1 MRIDLK
7 KAGQGLYLIFTLVPL
22 LAGGIYALGYSL
34 GLFGILSEGFTLS
47 HWKILFSDGRFISS
61 LWFSLQTAVI
71 TIALSTAIALWLT
84 LRYKKI
90 WDRPAWEWTLYVP
103 LSFPA
108 IVAAFI
114 TFQLL
119 GSSGLFSR
127 LSYHL
132 GWTDGIRDFPVLIH
146 DAYGIGII
154 GMHTLMATP
163 FFTLFFRSVWKKER
177 IDQLSEI
184 AIQLGATASQ
194 VSRRVVLPILL
205 KRIRP
210 LLLLYGIFV
219 ANAYEAPLLL
229 GSQHPQMMTLFIV
242 NKIQR
247 FDLTERPQ
255 AYAALCVVIVLTAL
269 LLVTGLGGWI
279 KRRQAW

>member
-1 MRIDLK
+1 MRISLK
-7 KAGQGLYLIFTLVPL
+7 QAVPGIYLALTLLPL
-22 LAGGIYALGYSL
+22 LAGGIYALGYSF
-34 GLFGILSEGFTLS
+34 GLFGILSEGITLS
-47 HWKILFSDGRFISS
+47 HWRALFSDGRFAGS
-61 LWFSLQTAVI
+61 LWFSLQTALI
-71 TIALSTAIALWLT
+71 TIALSTSIALWLT
-84 LRYKKI
+84 LRYKKT
-90 WDRPAWEWTLYVP
+90 WDRSAWEWTLYIP

-127 LSYHL
+127 LSFAL
-132 GWTDGIRDFPVLIH
+132 GWTDSIRDFPVLIH

-154 GMHTLMATP
+154 LMHTLMATP

-177 IDQLSEI
+177 LDQLSEI
-184 AIQLGATASQ
+184 AVQLGADTYQ
-194 VSRRVVLPILL
+194 VTRRVILPILL

-219 ANAYEAPLLL
+219 ASAYEAPLLL
-229 GSQHPQMMTLFIV
+229 GSQTPQMMTLFIV

-247 FDLTERPQ
+247 FDLSERPQ
-255 AYAALCVVIVLTAL
+255 AYAALCVVIALTAL
-269 LLVTGLGGWI
+269 ILVTGLGGWI
-279 KRRQAW
+279 KRRQPW